1 MPVKIG
7 IVDSGIDGETFAV
20 AAATGFAPD
29 GAGGVREVP
38 ATPDRVGHGSAVA
51 AIIQSLAPAVRFVD
65 AQVFPVRRGADPAL
79 AAAGI
84 RWCLRQGVRIVN
96 LSFGALD
103 DRHELR
109 TACAEAARQGVLVIA
124 AHPARGPAVFPA
136 AYPEVLAVSGDARC
150 EGAAWSVLERGRLYG
165 TSPRAADGRTPG
177 GASFAAAR
185 LAGIAARCFA
195 ASSELS
201 PAAVRAWL
209 DGHAAHSGR
218 ERRSPAPALA

>member
-1 MPVKIG
+1 MPVKVG

-29 GAGGVREVP
+29 EAGGAREVP
-38 ATPDRVGHGSAVA
+38 AAPDRVGHGSAVA
-51 AIIQSLAPAVRFVD
+51 AIIQALAPAVRFVD
-65 AQVFPVRRGADPAL
+65 AQAFPVRRGADPAL

-84 RWCLRQGVRIVN
+84 RWCLGQRVRIVN
-96 LSFGALD
+96 LSFGVLD

-136 AYPEVLAVSGDARC
+136 VYPEVLAATGDARC
-150 EGAAWSVLERGRLYG
+150 EGAAWSALERGKLYG
-165 TSPRAADGRTPG
+165 TSPRAADSRTPG

-185 LAGIAARCFA
+185 LAGIAARYLA
-195 ASSELS
+195 ASSERG
-201 PAAVRAWL
+201 PAELRAWL
-209 DGHAAHSGR
+209 DGHAAYRGR
-218 ERRSPAPALA
+218 ERRSPAPASA